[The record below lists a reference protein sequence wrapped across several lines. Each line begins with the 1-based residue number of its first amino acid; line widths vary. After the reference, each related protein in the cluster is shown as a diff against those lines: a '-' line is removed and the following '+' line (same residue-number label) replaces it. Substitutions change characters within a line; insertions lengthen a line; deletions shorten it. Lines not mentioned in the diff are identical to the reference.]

1 MGLQPALKN
10 KHWFGI
16 HREPEG
22 GESKSKPEN
31 DRFGV
36 SRKLRQNME

>member
-1 MGLQPALKN
+1 MGLNPLKN

-22 GESKSKPEN
+22 GESKSKLEK
-31 DRFGV
+31 DRLEEV
-36 SRKLRQNME
+36 EK